1 MLARVISSAVQG
13 IDSYLIDVEV
23 DIASGLPTFSTVG
36 LPDAAVKESK
46 DRVVA
51 AVRNSGFDFPNKR
64 ITVNLA
70 PADIKKEGA
79 CFDLPIA
86 VGILAAMEQEP
97 KIFRPEVLDDICLI
111 GELALDGALRP
122 VKGALPIAL
131 GLKKH
136 GIKKIIVPAF
146 NADEASVVDGI
157 EVFPAS
163 NLREVAGFLNG
174 ETEIKPHTHAPDT
187 AAADAGHGDVDF
199 SEVKGQHF
207 AKRALEVAAAG
218 GHNVI
223 MVGPPGS
230 GKSMLSKRLPTILP
244 PLTFDEALETT
255 KIHSV
260 VGLLP
265 SGKSLVDQRPFRS
278 PHHTIS
284 NIALV
289 GGGSYPK
296 PGEVSLAHNGVL
308 FLDEMTEFHSDVLD
322 VLRQPLEDHVVTI
335 SRARHSLSFPASFM
349 LVGASNACKC
359 GNYGHAEK
367 RCVCNPLQIKKYRA
381 KISGPLLDRIDIHLE
396 IPSLKVSELIS
407 DAPSV
412 SESSEKIRARVV
424 QARTVQKQR
433 FAGTKIHCN
442 AQMSAR
448 HLRKYCPLSQDNK
461 ELMRA
466 AIERFGFSGRT
477 YDRILK
483 VSRTIADLEGAAEIG
498 PAHIAEAIQYRHLDR
513 Q

>member
-1 MLARVISSAVQG
+1 MLSRVISAAVQG

-23 DIASGLPTFSTVG
+23 DISAGLPTFSTVG

-51 AVRNSGFDFPNKR
+51 AVRNSGFNFPAKR
-64 ITVNLA
+64 VTVNLA

-86 VGILAAMEQEP
+86 VGILAAMEKEP
-97 KIFRPEVLDDICLI
+97 KITNVEKLKEFCFI
-111 GELALDGALRP
+111 GELALNGVVRP
-122 VKGALPIAL
+122 IKGALPIAL

-136 GIKKIIVPAF
+136 GITKMIVPAF

-163 NLREVAGFLNG
+163 TLQEVVKFING
-174 ETEIKPHTHAPDT
+174 EIEIMPHRHSPEGVCSDT
-187 AAADAGHGDVDF
+187 GGTDVDF

-244 PLTFDEALETT
+244 PLSFDEALETT

-265 SGKSLVDQRPFRS
+265 PGKSLVTQRPFRA

-284 NIALV
+284 NIALI

-335 SRARHSLSFPASFM
+335 SRARHSLSFPAYFM
-349 LVGASNACKC
+349 LVGASNAC
-359 GNYGHAEK
+359 G
-367 RCVCNPLQIKKYRA
+367 CVAYQ
-381 KISGPLLDRIDIHLE
+381 
-396 IPSLKVSELIS
+396 
-407 DAPSV
+407 
-412 SESSEKIRARVV
+412 
-424 QARTVQKQR
+424 
-433 FAGTKIHCN
+433 
-442 AQMSAR
+442 
-448 HLRKYCPLSQDNK
+448 
-461 ELMRA
+461 
-466 AIERFGFSGRT
+466 
-477 YDRILK
+477 
-483 VSRTIADLEGAAEIG
+483 
-498 PAHIAEAIQYRHLDR
+498 
-513 Q
+513 